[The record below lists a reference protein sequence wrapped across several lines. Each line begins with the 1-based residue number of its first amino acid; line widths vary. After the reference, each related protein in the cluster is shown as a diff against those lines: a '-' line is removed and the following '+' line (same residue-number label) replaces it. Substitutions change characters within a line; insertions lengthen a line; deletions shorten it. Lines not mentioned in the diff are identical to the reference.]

1 MSNKKRQNNSHTKK
15 TLKKKGCNYKES
27 NMEEEGFVQEKIK
40 NPGYYFWRG
49 YFDDLKKVNKNE
61 QNSLQHKLCEYVFE
75 QSDNSSSLLKI
86 SGFGEELGGFDLKT
100 IYPGLVTGIGLPHE
114 TSENNPFILGF
125 CFDYT
130 TGLPIIPGSTVKGIL
145 RSVFPQWERQL
156 KEPVQKK
163 EAKTEYIYGLL
174 KRIKEGIGQDKK
186 ELIIKIENEI
196 FEGIVDDKTV
206 SIYKRDLFFDAYI
219 VKGTTAEPRQNLIFG
234 TDNITPH
241 VKEEMSYEESM
252 LKNPVPLSFL
262 KILPD
267 VVFHFPFYLTDGE
280 ILKKEEKEKLFKLI
294 LLDIGIG
301 AKTNVGY
308 GQLEE

>member
-1 MSNKKRQNNSHTKK
+1 M
-15 TLKKKGCNYKES
+15 
-27 NMEEEGFVQEKIK
+27 NMK

-49 YFDDLKKVNKNE
+49 YFNDFEGDRKD
-61 QNSLQHKLCEYVFE
+61 KLCKYEYVFK
-75 QSDNSSSLLKI
+75 QSDNSSSLLEI
-86 SGFGEELGGFDLKT
+86 SGFGEGLGGFDLKT
-100 IYPGLVTGIGLPHE
+100 IYPGLVTGVGLPHE
-114 TSENNPFILGF
+114 TSEGSTFILGF

-130 TGLPIIPGSTVKGIL
+130 TGLPIIPGSTVKGVL
-145 RSVFPQWERQL
+145 KSVFPQWERQL

-186 ELIIKIENEI
+186 ELITKIENEI
-196 FEGIVDDKTV
+196 FEGIVDNKAV

-219 VKGTTAEPRQNLIFG
+219 IQGTRANPGKNRIFG

-241 VKEEMSYEESM
+241 VKEGMSYEESM

-262 KILPD
+262 KVLPD

-280 ILKKEEKEKLFKLI
+280 ILKKEKEELFKLI

-308 GQLEE
+308 GQLEAWKRGGKMV

>member
-1 MSNKKRQNNSHTKK
+1 M
-15 TLKKKGCNYKES
+15 
-27 NMEEEGFVQEKIK
+27 K

-49 YFDDLKKVNKNE
+49 YFNDFEGDRKDN
-61 QNSLQHKLCEYVFE
+61 LCKYEYVFE
-75 QSDNSSSLLKI
+75 QSDNFSSLLKI
-86 SGFGEELGGFDLKT
+86 SGFWEELGGFDLKT
-100 IYPGLVTGIGLPHE
+100 IYPGLVTGVGLPHE
-114 TSENNPFILGF
+114 TSEENTFILGF

-130 TGLPIIPGSTVKGIL
+130 TGLPIIPGSTVKGVL

-186 ELIIKIENEI
+186 ELITKIENEI
-196 FEGIVDDKTV
+196 FEGIVDNKAV

-219 VKGTTAEPRQNLIFG
+219 VKGTRANPGKNRIFG

-241 VKEEMSYEESM
+241 VKEGMSYEESM
-252 LKNPVPLSFL
+252 LKNPIPLSFL

-267 VVFHFPFYLTDGE
+267 VVFHFPFYLTDGV
-280 ILKKEEKEKLFKLI
+280 IQKKEKEKLFKLI

>member
-1 MSNKKRQNNSHTKK
+1 M
-15 TLKKKGCNYKES
+15 
-27 NMEEEGFVQEKIK
+27 NMK

-49 YFDDLKKVNKNE
+49 YFNDFEEDRKDN
-61 QNSLQHKLCEYVFE
+61 LCKYEYVFE
-75 QSDNSSSLLKI
+75 QSDNFSSLLKI
-86 SGFGEELGGFDLKT
+86 SGCWEEFGGFDLKT
-100 IYPGLVTGIGLPHE
+100 IYPGLVTGVGLPHE
-114 TSENNPFILGF
+114 TSEGNTFILGF

-163 EAKTEYIYGLL
+163 EAKTEYIFDLL
-174 KRIKEGIGQDKK
+174 RRIPKSESNPLKDELKTIEEALNEEKFGRKK
-186 ELIIKIENEI
+186 ELITKIENEI
-196 FEGIVDDKTV
+196 FEGIVDNKAV

-219 VKGTTAEPRQNLIFG
+219 VKGTRANPGKNRIFG

-241 VKEEMSYEESM
+241 VKEGMSYEESM

-262 KILPD
+262 KVLPD
-267 VVFHFPFYLTDGE
+267 VVFHFPFYLTNGE
-280 ILKKEEKEKLFKLI
+280 ILKKKEKEELFKLI

-308 GQLEE
+308 GQLEAWEERGEMV